1 MDGRGSFS
9 VVSLSEY
16 FAFLS
21 CPNVSLVT
29 EVTVH
34 QASTTVCSVVIF
46 LYNSSKPYYF
56 AEEWITSRAIK
67 SARKEGRQGQTK
79 HNTRSSK
86 IILRLWRLLLL
97 LFPFERPKM
106 DRISE
111 KLLPKSHFDPIS
123 RPCYTRTLK

>member
-46 LYNSSKPYYF
+46 LYNSSKPYYP

-97 LFPFERPKM
+97 LFPSNVRRWIEFRKNCCRKVISTLFPGRVIPK
-106 DRISE
+106 R
-111 KLLPKSHFDPIS
+111 
-123 RPCYTRTLK
+123 